1 MEICIFKFFNS
12 SMYFFESNFFF
23 LLKFVILHRDIYDK
37 LYAFSLIDYYTIIF
51 FDYTEI
57 FYNIIKKRK

>member
-1 MEICIFKFFNS
+1 
-12 SMYFFESNFFF
+12 MYFFESNFFF

-57 FYNIIKKRK
+57 FYSIIKKGNNKLL

>member
-1 MEICIFKFFNS
+1 
-12 SMYFFESNFFF
+12 MYFFESNSFFF

>member
-1 MEICIFKFFNS
+1 
-12 SMYFFESNFFF
+12 MYFFESNFFF
-23 LLKFVILHRDIYDK
+23 LLKFVILHRDIHDK